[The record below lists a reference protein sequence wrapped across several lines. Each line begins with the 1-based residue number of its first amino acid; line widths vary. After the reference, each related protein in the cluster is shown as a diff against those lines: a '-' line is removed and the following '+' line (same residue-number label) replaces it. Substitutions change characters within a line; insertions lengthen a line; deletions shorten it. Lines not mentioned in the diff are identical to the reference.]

1 MATPID
7 DKVVAMSFESSK
19 FERGVNDT
27 INSLDK
33 LKKALTFKDAGAGLE
48 SVSRAVGHFQLNRI
62 GDAAE
67 NVQKRLRAMQLVAI
81 SVLGNIAASAV
92 RSGAQFVK
100 SFTLQP
106 IIQGFQEYATNLNA
120 VQTILANTQASG
132 ATLKDVN
139 GALLDLNKY
148 SDKTIYNFSQMARN
162 IGTFTAAGVDLKTST
177 ASIKGIANL
186 AALSGSNAEQAS
198 TAMYQLSQAIS
209 AGRVGLQ
216 DWNSVVNAGMGGT
229 VFQRALAQTAE
240 AMGTLQKGA
249 VKLEGPMKN
258 VSIHGE
264 SFRQSMQAG
273 PGKKSWLTSKVLTTT
288 LKQFTGDLSDAE
300 LAAMGFNET
309 QIKAI
314 QQTAKTAQH
323 AATEVKTLSQVLDVA
338 KETAGSGW
346 AQTWQVIFGNFGEAK
361 TTFTALSNAIN
372 GVINT
377 SSNAR
382 NKMLADWKDLGG
394 RTLLIN
400 SLKEA
405 FHNLGLMLKAISAG
419 FRAVFPRKTGQD
431 LFNMTKG
438 FAQLVDKM
446 TPSTKTLSA
455 LNDISGSFFS
465 ILHIGLQ
472 VLKGV
477 VKMFGA
483 FFKAIGGGK
492 GNFLDFVAN
501 NSLFFQKIDNW
512 LEKGNKLNKF
522 FIGLGTFLAKPVK
535 AILRL
540 ADAIGELFSRISSG
554 GDSGKLDGIS
564 KGLSPLKRIVEIIG
578 KVWDK
583 FVSSIENANIQP
595 AVDAV
600 VKTIQSIGPAIG
612 KAASTMSFE
621 PILSVIRTGLLGG
634 MFVILKRFLGKGS
647 LLEQLSNTGGGFVK
661 NLSSMFDNL
670 TGSLKALQTNIKAD
684 TLLKIAKAVAFLT
697 ASVVALSFVD
707 PEKLKSALAG
717 MTVAF
722 GQLLGA
728 MAILTAT
735 TKTAGFI
742 KLPVISAALIELAFA
757 MDLMSA
763 AVLMMSRL
771 DWNQLGKGLAGVGGS
786 LAILVAAVGPL
797 GRGAP
802 GLIRAGVGVT
812 ALAIGLNIMAR
823 AVKQFGGMNLKEL
836 GKGLAAV
843 AISLGLIATGV
854 EGMPTERMIAAGIGL
869 IGIAIALR
877 IMGNVFEKFAGMNLK
892 QLAKGMVGVGGSLV
906 AIAYAM
912 ELFPPGMPLIA
923 AGLLV
928 VSFALGRIAKAVLA
942 MSKMGWME
950 IAKGLAA
957 LGGALVIL
965 AGAMALMQE
974 SVAGAAALTVV
985 SAGIFLLSK
994 ALVSLGKQSW
1004 GQILKSL
1011 VSLAGALVIIGAA
1024 GILLTEA
1031 IPSLLGLGAALVLIG
1046 GGLALAGAGIALIGV
1061 GLSAI
1066 AVAGPT
1072 AVGILISALTQLE
1085 AAIIKNAKNLILGI
1099 LQIADV
1105 LAATAPKFMTAIV
1118 KILNT
1123 VVDGLIKILP
1133 KLVQLIEALVD
1144 AIVKIFHDKQDKII
1158 QAGIDL
1164 ILALLIGIRN
1174 NIGAVVKTIVDIIT
1188 NILNAIAKN
1197 IGRIVTAGLNVL
1209 LALIKGIASGY
1220 TKVISTA
1227 VTIVTKFL
1235 EGIANNLGKIATMG
1249 LNILAKF
1256 LGAIAGGIGR
1266 VITAGANLVV
1276 NILTG
1281 IGNNIGRVATA
1292 GTNMMIRFMNAL
1304 VKESLKLVDAGAR
1317 AVIRFLNGIAA
1328 AIDKYEPEMIRAGTR
1343 IGIAIAKGMIKG
1355 MAQSAKDV
1363 AKAGIDMAKG
1373 AVGGIAGHLGF
1384 NSPAKALIPIGQG
1397 IGEGMALGMDDHKN
1411 VIDSAIAM
1419 SKNLISSVT
1428 NILGI
1433 ASPSKV
1439 FFQIGQA
1446 VTQGFAEGIRG
1457 SADDIKNAWAEM
1469 DQKLLEA
1476 ARGAR
1481 ETIASERAKLKDE
1494 MAQTHPDAAAIK
1506 KAQDIIAQNQAL
1518 LSKSVAGHVL
1528 LTQTLAVTRNQ
1539 LMGLANQYDSVA
1551 TKLSDAQKKLAD
1563 LKKERDDAIKGFTD
1577 QYSTLPDIVTTDAE
1591 GNAVN
1596 QLATYE
1602 DALKHQADAVA
1613 AYQSTLDQLRALGLD
1628 DATYQKLLEEGTAD
1642 QQFATQL
1649 LAGGKTAVQGLNAL
1663 DAQLKKNATVL
1674 AQHAGHNLK
1683 DAGIAAA
1690 QGIVQGLKT
1699 QESTIRKEMETIAR
1713 IMVQALKNELGI
1725 KSPSTVFAELGR
1737 YSMEGFSAGFS
1748 GAAGAITDAAMGA
1761 LEGVKKTINDISD
1774 AIATGIDSNPVITP
1788 ILDLSQVQAQAAD
1801 LDSLTKMTPIST
1813 ATSFGQASA
1822 ISAMQQPTTADET
1835 VGTVPGTSIK
1845 FEQNN
1850 YSPESLSEIEIYRQ
1864 TNNVLSQL
1872 KTAAGIA

>member
-106 IIQGFQEYATNLNA
+106 LIQGFQEYATNLNA

-139 GALLDLNKY
+139 SALLDLNKY
-148 SDKTIYNFSQMARN
+148 SDKTIYNFSQMAKN

-264 SFRQSMQAG
+264 SFRQSMQAK
-273 PGKKSWLTSKVLTTT
+273 PGQQSWLTSKVLTTT

-300 LAAMGFNET
+300 LAAQGFNDA

-314 QQTAKTAQH
+314 QQTALTAMH

-338 KETAGSGW
+338 KDTAGSGW

-361 TTFTALSNAIN
+361 TTFTALSNTIN
-372 GVINT
+372 GFINA

-382 NKMLADWKDLGG
+382 NKVLADWKELGG
-394 RTLLIN
+394 RTVLIN
-400 SLKEA
+400 AIKTAFEALKQILTPIGKAFRDIFPAKTGKQLYELTLRFQHLAEA
-405 FHNLGLMLKAISAG
+405 MKPSTQTIENLRKTFRGVFALLDIGKQIVKGIFTMFEHLFHSVGAGNGGVLKFTGNLGDLIVAFDKWLK
-419 FRAVFPRKTGQD
+419 
-431 LFNMTKG
+431 KG
-438 FAQLVDKM
+438 SKVSEFFGKIGDSLSKPHQMILKLKDALV
-446 TPSTKTLSA
+446 T
-455 LNDISGSFFS
+455 
-465 ILHIGLQ
+465 
-472 VLKGV
+472 
-477 VKMFGA
+477 
-483 FFKAIGGGK
+483 
-492 GNFLDFVAN
+492 
-501 NSLFFQKIDNW
+501 
-512 LEKGNKLNKF
+512 
-522 FIGLGTFLAKPVK
+522 
-535 AILRL
+535 
-540 ADAIGELFSRISSG
+540 LFSGLSSG
-554 GDSGKLDGIS
+554 GVSDQVGGMTKAFTPFKQLVEAIEKAWSRFTDSIA
-564 KGLSPLKRIVEIIG
+564 
-578 KVWDK
+578 
-583 FVSSIENANIQP
+583 NADIQP
-595 AVDAV
+595 ALD
-600 VKTIQSIGPAIG
+600 KIIQLIQGFGTAIG

-661 NLSSMFDNL
+661 NLSGMFDNL

-697 ASVVALSFVD
+697 ASVIGLSFVD

-735 TKTAGFI
+735 TKTTGFI

-757 MDLMSA
+757 MDLMA
-763 AVLMMSRL
+763 LAVLALSRL

-786 LAILVAAVGPL
+786 LAILAAAAGPL
-797 GRGAP
+797 GQGAP
-802 GLIRAGVGVT
+802 GLIRAGIGVT
-812 ALAIGLNIMAR
+812 ALAIGLNLMAL

-836 GKGLAAV
+836 GKGLGAV

-869 IGIAIALR
+869 IGIAFALR

-892 QLAKGMVGVGGSLV
+892 QLGKGMLGVGGSLV

-912 ELFPPGMPLIA
+912 ELFPPEMPLIA

-950 IAKGLAA
+950 IARGLAA
-957 LGGALVIL
+957 LGGALLIL
-965 AGAMALMQE
+965 AGAMILMQE
-974 SVAGAAALTVV
+974 SVAVAAALTVV

-994 ALVSLGKQSW
+994 TLVSLGKQSW

-1011 VSLAGALVIIGAA
+1011 VSLAAALVIIGAA

-1031 IPSLLGLGAALVLIG
+1031 IPSLLGLGVALVLIG

-1085 AAIIKNAKNLILGI
+1085 KALIENIKNIILGV
-1099 LQIADV
+1099 LQIVDA

-1174 NIGAVVKTIVDIIT
+1174 NIGAVVKAILDIIT

-1197 IGRIVTAGLNVL
+1197 IGRIVNAGLNVL

-1256 LGAIAGGIGR
+1256 LGAIAGGINR

-1317 AVIRFLNGIAA
+1317 AVIRFLNGIAD
-1328 AIDKYEPEMIRAGTR
+1328 AIDKYEPEMIRAGNR
-1343 IGIAIAKGMIKG
+1343 IGIAIAKGIIKG
-1355 MAQSAKDV
+1355 MAGSAKDV
-1363 AKAGIDMAKG
+1363 AKAGIDLAKG

-1397 IGEGMALGMDDHKN
+1397 IGEGMAMGMDDHKN

-1439 FFQIGQA
+1439 FFQIGQY
-1446 VTQGFAEGIRG
+1446 VTQGFA
-1457 SADDIKNAWAEM
+1457 
-1469 DQKLLEA
+1469 
-1476 ARGAR
+1476 
-1481 ETIASERAKLKDE
+1481 
-1494 MAQTHPDAAAIK
+1494 
-1506 KAQDIIAQNQAL
+1506 
-1518 LSKSVAGHVL
+1518 
-1528 LTQTLAVTRNQ
+1528 
-1539 LMGLANQYDSVA
+1539 
-1551 TKLSDAQKKLAD
+1551 
-1563 LKKERDDAIKGFTD
+1563 
-1577 QYSTLPDIVTTDAE
+1577 
-1591 GNAVN
+1591 
-1596 QLATYE
+1596 
-1602 DALKHQADAVA
+1602 
-1613 AYQSTLDQLRALGLD
+1613 
-1628 DATYQKLLEEGTAD
+1628 
-1642 QQFATQL
+1642 
-1649 LAGGKTAVQGLNAL
+1649 
-1663 DAQLKKNATVL
+1663 
-1674 AQHAGHNLK
+1674 
-1683 DAGIAAA
+1683 
-1690 QGIVQGLKT
+1690 
-1699 QESTIRKEMETIAR
+1699 
-1713 IMVQALKNELGI
+1713 
-1725 KSPSTVFAELGR
+1725 
-1737 YSMEGFSAGFS
+1737 
-1748 GAAGAITDAAMGA
+1748 
-1761 LEGVKKTINDISD
+1761 
-1774 AIATGIDSNPVITP
+1774 
-1788 ILDLSQVQAQAAD
+1788 
-1801 LDSLTKMTPIST
+1801 
-1813 ATSFGQASA
+1813 
-1822 ISAMQQPTTADET
+1822 
-1835 VGTVPGTSIK
+1835 
-1845 FEQNN
+1845 
-1850 YSPESLSEIEIYRQ
+1850 
-1864 TNNVLSQL
+1864 
-1872 KTAAGIA
+1872 